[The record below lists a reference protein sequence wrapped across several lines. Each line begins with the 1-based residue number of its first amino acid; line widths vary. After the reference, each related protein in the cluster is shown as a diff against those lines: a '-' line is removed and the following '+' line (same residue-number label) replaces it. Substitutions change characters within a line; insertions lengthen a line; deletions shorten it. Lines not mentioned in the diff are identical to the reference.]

1 MTIGQTSLRYFSLYL
16 GNSVAKLLSSSRL
29 DCCRAKRAR
38 TTTGARRNRGRV
50 KSRHSSCSQASEHF
64 PVTSSCESAAE
75 IEQNAGLGGAAAGHH
90 PQKGCPICR
99 YVDGWCGTCCEKLLP
114 LHPPLVYE
122 ALDTTPKL
130 GTHPS
135 PGVWLPPQQVNTIPN
150 HQQASSTIVWL
161 YVTAVQQPYRTIGS
175 GLLCWLRVPILSVY
189 AAHHIYSTEFDSDLV
204 LPLALESCV
213 AFQRKTSW
221 PERQRDTTLLSMM
234 AWGSQM
240 VQAPLLCVGV

>member
-1 MTIGQTSLRYFSLYL
+1 MVQSFGRAIGLSGALLSSLLRTHQYKLRDFSKECRFHVFFTCSALVTIGQTSLRYFSLYL

-64 PVTSSCESAAE
+64 PVTSSCDSAAE
-75 IEQNAGLGGAAAGHH
+75 IEQNAELGGAAAGHH

-114 LHPPLVYE
+114 LHPPLVSE

-150 HQQASSTIVWL
+150 HQQASSTSSFGCNCCSA
-161 YVTAVQQPYRTIGS
+161 AVQDDWQR
-175 GLLCWLRVPILSVY
+175 SV
-189 AAHHIYSTEFDSDLV
+189 V
-204 LPLALESCV
+204 LA
-213 AFQRKTSW
+213 
-221 PERQRDTTLLSMM
+221 
-234 AWGSQM
+234 
-240 VQAPLLCVGV
+240 